1 MKYVKDYIKS
11 LTPVVQRKL
20 FDIDDLLEDEHMVLV
35 ETYVKKEKVEHT
47 CNEMAIGKTKYY
59 EILKGALIKVRYKI
73 RELDKIFV
81 MNEQYIK

>member
-35 ETYVKKEKVEHT
+35 ETYVKKRKSRAH
-47 CNEMAIGKTKYY
+47 
-59 EILKGALIKVRYKI
+59 L
-73 RELDKIFV
+73 
-81 MNEQYIK
+81 